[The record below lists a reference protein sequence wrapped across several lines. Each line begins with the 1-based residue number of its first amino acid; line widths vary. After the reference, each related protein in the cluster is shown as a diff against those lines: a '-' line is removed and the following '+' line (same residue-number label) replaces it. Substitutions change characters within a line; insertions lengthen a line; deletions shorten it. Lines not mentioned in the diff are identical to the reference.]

1 MIAEFTAKALPIFAH
16 VFLKELYM
24 NKKELEKVKEKM
36 KAENPLLTEDQIE
49 DIIAESETGGGDAG
63 GEGASHTPDSGVPDA
78 NVLTQEKAALA
89 QEKAALAQE
98 KATIE
103 AEKAALTKER
113 EELEAEKK
121 ALSKKEEAIKA
132 AAGVA
137 QASGADSSD
146 NGKAVTYVCKTRC
159 TFNDQYYREGDYLTT
174 SGEVPDFFEAVE
186 EA

>member
-1 MIAEFTAKALPIFAH
+1 
-16 VFLKELYM
+16 M
-24 NKKELEKVKEKM
+24 NKKELEKVKEKI

-49 DIIAESETGGGDAG
+49 DIIAESESDG
-63 GEGASHTPDSGVPDA
+63 GEGAADTQQPLAPDSSITVPDA
-78 NVLTQEKAALA
+78 NALTQEKAALA
-89 QEKAALAQE
+89 QEKAA
-98 KATIE
+98 IE

-121 ALSKKEEAIKA
+121 ALSEKEEAMKA
-132 AAGVA
+132 AAGVP
-137 QASGADSSD
+137 QASGPGNGD
-146 NGKAVTYVCKTRC
+146 NGKAVAYVCKTRC

>member
-1 MIAEFTAKALPIFAH
+1 
-16 VFLKELYM
+16 M
-24 NKKELEKVKEKM
+24 NKKELEKMKEKM
-36 KAENPLLTEDQIE
+36 RAENPLLTEDQIE

-78 NVLTQEKAALA
+78 NALTQEKAALV
-89 QEKAALAQE
+89 
-98 KATIE
+98 
-103 AEKAALTKER
+103 KER

-121 ALSKKEEAIKA
+121 ALSEKEEAIKA
-132 AAGVA
+132 VAGNP
-137 QASGADSSD
+137 QASRADSSD

-159 TFNDQYYREGDYLTT
+159 TFNGQYYREEDSLTT

>member
-1 MIAEFTAKALPIFAH
+1 MT
-16 VFLKELYM
+16 
-24 NKKELEKVKEKM
+24 KKEFEKVKEKM
-36 KAENPLLTEDQIE
+36 RAENPLLTEDQIE
-49 DIIAESETGGGDAG
+49 DIIAESESGGGDAG

-78 NVLTQEKAALA
+78 NALTQEKAALA
-89 QEKAALAQE
+89 QEKAA
-98 KATIE
+98 IE
-103 AEKAALTKER
+103 AEKAALTKEW
-113 EELEAEKK
+113 EQLEAEKK

-159 TFNDQYYREGDYLTT
+159 TFNGQYYREGDSLTT

>member
-1 MIAEFTAKALPIFAH
+1 MT
-16 VFLKELYM
+16 
-24 NKKELEKVKEKM
+24 KKELEKMKGKM
-36 KAENPLLTEDQIE
+36 RAENPLLTEDQIE
-49 DIIAESETGGGDAG
+49 DIIAESESGGGDAG
-63 GEGASHTPDSGVPDA
+63 GEGASHTPDCEVPDA
-78 NVLTQEKAALA
+78 NALTQEKAALA
-89 QEKAALAQE
+89 QEKAA
-98 KATIE
+98 IE
-103 AEKAALTKER
+103 AEKAALTKEW

-159 TFNDQYYREGDYLTT
+159 TFNGQYYREGDILTT
-174 SGEVPDFFEAVE
+174 TENVPDFFEAVE

>member
-1 MIAEFTAKALPIFAH
+1 MT
-16 VFLKELYM
+16 
-24 NKKELEKVKEKM
+24 KKELEKVKEKM
-36 KAENPLLTEDQIE
+36 RAENPLLTEDQIE

-78 NVLTQEKAALA
+78 NALMQEKVALA
-89 QEKAALAQE
+89 QEKAA
-98 KATIE
+98 IE
-103 AEKAALTKER
+103 AEKAALVKER

-121 ALSKKEEAIKA
+121 ALSEKEAAIKA
-132 AAGVA
+132 VAGNP
-137 QASGADSSD
+137 QTSGADSSD

-159 TFNDQYYREGDYLTT
+159 TFNGQYYREGDSLTT

>member
-1 MIAEFTAKALPIFAH
+1 MIAECTAKALPIFTH
-16 VFLKELYM
+16 VFLKGHCM
-24 NKKELEKVKEKM
+24 TKKEFEKVKEKI

-49 DIIAESETGGGDAG
+49 DIIAESETDGGDAG

-89 QEKAALAQE
+89 QERETL
-98 KATIE
+98 E

-121 ALSKKEEAIKA
+121 ALSEKEEAINA

-137 QASGADSSD
+137 QASGAGSSD

-159 TFNDQYYREGDYLTT
+159 TFNGQYYREGDSLTT

>member
-1 MIAEFTAKALPIFAH
+1 
-16 VFLKELYM
+16 M

-36 KAENPLLTEDQIE
+36 RAENPLLTEDQIE

-78 NVLTQEKAALA
+78 NALTQEKAALA
-89 QEKAALAQE
+89 QEKAA
-98 KATIE
+98 IE
-103 AEKAALTKER
+103 AEKAALVKER

-121 ALSKKEEAIKA
+121 ALSEKEEAIKA
-132 AAGVA
+132 AAGNP
-137 QASGADSSD
+137 QASRADSSD

-159 TFNDQYYREGDYLTT
+159 TFNGQYYREGDSLTT

>member
-1 MIAEFTAKALPIFAH
+1 MT
-16 VFLKELYM
+16 
-24 NKKELEKVKEKM
+24 KKEFEKVKEKI

-49 DIIAESETGGGDAG
+49 DIIAESETDG
-63 GEGASHTPDSGVPDA
+63 GEGAADTQQPLAPDSSITVPDA
-78 NVLTQEKAALA
+78 NTLTQEKAALA
-89 QEKAALAQE
+89 QEKAA
-98 KATIE
+98 IE

-121 ALSKKEEAIKA
+121 ALSEKEEAINA
-132 AAGVA
+132 AAGVP
-137 QASGADSSD
+137 QASGPGNGD
-146 NGKAVTYVCKTRC
+146 NGKAVAYVCKTRC

>member
-1 MIAEFTAKALPIFAH
+1 MT
-16 VFLKELYM
+16 
-24 NKKELEKVKEKM
+24 KKEFEKRKEKM
-36 KAENPLLTEDQIE
+36 VAENPLLTEDQIE
-49 DIIAESETGGGDAG
+49 DIIAESESGGGDAG

-78 NVLTQEKAALA
+78 NALTQEKAALA
-89 QEKAALAQE
+89 QEKAA
-98 KATIE
+98 IE
-103 AEKAALTKER
+103 AEKAALTKEW
-113 EELEAEKK
+113 EQLEAEKK
-121 ALSKKEEAIKA
+121 ALSEKEEAIKA

-159 TFNDQYYREGDYLTT
+159 TFNGQYYREGDSLTT

>member
-1 MIAEFTAKALPIFAH
+1 MT
-16 VFLKELYM
+16 
-24 NKKELEKVKEKM
+24 KKEFEKVKEKM
-36 KAENPLLTEDQIE
+36 RAENPLLTEDQIE

-78 NVLTQEKAALA
+78 NALTQEKAALA
-89 QEKAALAQE
+89 QEKAA
-98 KATIE
+98 IE
-103 AEKAALTKER
+103 AEKAALVKER

-121 ALSKKEEAIKA
+121 ALSEKEAAIKA
-132 AAGVA
+132 AAGDP

-159 TFNDQYYREGDYLTT
+159 TFNGQYYREGDSLTT

>member
-1 MIAEFTAKALPIFAH
+1 MT
-16 VFLKELYM
+16 
-24 NKKELEKVKEKM
+24 KKEFEKVKEKM
-36 KAENPLLTEDQIE
+36 RAENPLLTEDQLE
-49 DIIAESETGGGDAG
+49 DIIAESETGGGDSG
-63 GEGASHTPDSGVPDA
+63 SEGASHTPDSGVPDA

-89 QEKAALAQE
+89 QERETL
-98 KATIE
+98 E
-103 AEKAALTKER
+103 AEKAALVKER

-159 TFNDQYYREGDYLTT
+159 TFNGQYYREGERLTAT
-174 SGEVPDFFEAVE
+174 GKVPDFFEAVE

>member
-1 MIAEFTAKALPIFAH
+1 MT
-16 VFLKELYM
+16 
-24 NKKELEKVKEKM
+24 KKELEKMKEKM
-36 KAENPLLTEDQIE
+36 RAENPLLTEDQIE
-49 DIIAESETGGGDAG
+49 DIIAESESGGGDAG
-63 GEGASHTPDSGVPDA
+63 GEGASHTPDCEVPDA
-78 NVLTQEKAALA
+78 NALTQEKAALA
-89 QEKAALAQE
+89 QEKAA
-98 KATIE
+98 IE
-103 AEKAALTKER
+103 AEKAALTKEW

-159 TFNDQYYREGDYLTT
+159 TFNGQYYREGDILTT
-174 SGEVPDFFEAVE
+174 TENVPDFFEAVE

>member
-1 MIAEFTAKALPIFAH
+1 MT
-16 VFLKELYM
+16 
-24 NKKELEKVKEKM
+24 KKEFEKVKEKM
-36 KAENPLLTEDQIE
+36 RAENPLLTEDQIE
-49 DIIAESETGGGDAG
+49 DIIAESESGGGDAG

-78 NVLTQEKAALA
+78 NALTQEKAALA
-89 QEKAALAQE
+89 QEKAA
-98 KATIE
+98 IE
-103 AEKAALTKER
+103 AEKAALVKER

-159 TFNDQYYREGDYLTT
+159 TFNGQYYREGDSLTT

>member
-1 MIAEFTAKALPIFAH
+1 
-16 VFLKELYM
+16 M

-89 QEKAALAQE
+89 QEKA
-98 KATIE
+98 TIE
-103 AEKAALTKER
+103 AEKAALAKER
-113 EELEAEKK
+113 EQLEAEKK
-121 ALSKKEEAIKA
+121 ALSEKEEAMKTA
-132 AAGVA
+132 ATP
-137 QASGADSSD
+137 QASGTDSRD

>member
-1 MIAEFTAKALPIFAH
+1 MIAECTAKALPIFTH
-16 VFLKELYM
+16 VFLKGHCM
-24 NKKELEKVKEKM
+24 TKKELEKVKEKM
-36 KAENPLLTEDQIE
+36 RAENPLLTEDQIE

-63 GEGASHTPDSGVPDA
+63 GEGASYTPDSEVPDA
-78 NVLTQEKAALA
+78 NGLTQEKAALA
-89 QEKAALAQE
+89 QEKAA
-98 KATIE
+98 IE
-103 AEKAALTKER
+103 AEKAALVKER

-121 ALSKKEEAIKA
+121 ALSEKEAASKA
-132 AAGVA
+132 PAGDP

-159 TFNDQYYREGDYLTT
+159 TFNGQYYREGDSLTT

>member
-1 MIAEFTAKALPIFAH
+1 MT
-16 VFLKELYM
+16 
-24 NKKELEKVKEKM
+24 KKEFEKVKEKM
-36 KAENPLLTEDQIE
+36 RAENPLLTEDQLE
-49 DIIAESETGGGDAG
+49 DIIAESETGGGDSG
-63 GEGASHTPDSGVPDA
+63 SEGASHTPDSGVPDA

-89 QEKAALAQE
+89 QERETL
-98 KATIE
+98 E
-103 AEKAALTKER
+103 AEKAALVKER

-121 ALSKKEEAIKA
+121 ALSEKEEAIKA

-159 TFNDQYYREGDYLTT
+159 TFNGQYYREGERLTAT
-174 SGEVPDFFEAVE
+174 GKVPDFFEAVE

>member
-1 MIAEFTAKALPIFAH
+1 MIAECTAKALPIFTH
-16 VFLKELYM
+16 VFLKGHCM
-24 NKKELEKVKEKM
+24 TKKELEKVKEKM
-36 KAENPLLTEDQIE
+36 RAENPLLTEDQIE

-63 GEGASHTPDSGVPDA
+63 GEGASHTPDSEVPDA
-78 NVLTQEKAALA
+78 NALTQEKAALA
-89 QEKAALAQE
+89 QEKAA
-98 KATIE
+98 IE
-103 AEKAALTKER
+103 AEKAALVKER

-132 AAGVA
+132 AAGVP

-159 TFNDQYYREGDYLTT
+159 TFNGQYYREGDSLTT

>member
-1 MIAEFTAKALPIFAH
+1 
-16 VFLKELYM
+16 M

-49 DIIAESETGGGDAG
+49 DIIAESESDG
-63 GEGASHTPDSGVPDA
+63 GEGAADTQQPLAPDSSITVPDA
-78 NVLTQEKAALA
+78 NALTQEKAALA
-89 QEKAALAQE
+89 QEKAA
-98 KATIE
+98 IE

-121 ALSKKEEAIKA
+121 ALSEKEEAMKA
-132 AAGVA
+132 AAGVP
-137 QASGADSSD
+137 QASGPGNGD
-146 NGKAVTYVCKTRC
+146 NGKAVAYVCKTRC